1 MRYLGRD
8 SMINSPLNYTGNKFK
23 LLNQIIPFLNNQ
35 SNKLVD
41 VFAGSGLVGLN
52 ANADIVIL
60 NDNDKITIELLNYFK
75 NNDSK
80 KIIKDMDT
88 IIQKYKFTDS
98 HRNGLHFYKEEK
110 HEGLSKYNKVPFGEL
125 KDDYNKNPTVDKLF
139 ALIIFGF
146 NHYIRFNNSGLYN
159 VPVGK
164 VDYSTSLRD
173 KTEEYTKIFKEKKVK
188 ITNYDFRNKKLY
200 KDETALYYFDPPYL
214 ITQAPYNISWSED
227 DEKDLLKLLDSLNEK
242 GIKFALSNVIESN
255 GKTNY
260 LLKEWSKKYNIHFLN
275 RKYLNA
281 NYRKKNITIAQ
292 EVLITNFKEVS
303 MKKKET
309 TIDNNQE
316 NSYGVAGNRKGNK
329 LYSFNTSIRIPDK
342 NIEFLKIFKKYS
354 GKLFTEKTKIQV
366 YKDAIQYGAF
376 TPVRLDETSK
386 QKIEQGETLTD
397 DELFQIMKKNKPSN
411 GFTGRVGDYVMAL
424 ENQALI
430 QRLGTNRK
438 YRIRITELG
447 DQLLKD
453 SSYEQDIYKKAMI
466 GLEYRSPVRET
477 ASNKSNPFLNTI
489 FIINEL
495 NEYYKDDKKYK
506 GITLYEFGVFI
517 LTMKNCNYTKIV
529 NKIIDYRK
537 THGTKEDDK
546 FAKKYLKDNN
556 IESYNKDTLYG
567 SASYADEVLR
577 KFKKTGLI
585 VEKAGFRT
593 RYIDFN
599 RHELTKVQLILDKY
613 HNYKWKKFRDSDQY
627 FEYIENIVLPW
638 EESNSSY
645 FKVIESKAK
654 EIGYD
659 VNQETLTPKKYQ
671 EINQLYYQY
680 VFENNNY
687 DEFPYENIKMEL
699 GLINRTVDG
708 KTSLSDIE
716 EYVRFEFFTALLL
729 ASKFGKE
736 QVKGNL
742 ILDENGLPLS
752 QAPGGNA
759 DVEFFNDR
767 FHYNIEVTTI
777 RNRNQQLN
785 AETTTVA
792 RHLASSLKEKVVNK
806 ALLIAPFIHE
816 DTIRYYRFEALDQ
829 DVTMVPM
836 TIDMLIKIVD
846 KAKNLKE
853 FDTLIEKIAKKL
865 KKESVEDYKKFIS
878 EYE

>member
-1 MRYLGRD
+1 
-8 SMINSPLNYTGNKFK
+8 
-23 LLNQIIPFLNNQ
+23 
-35 SNKLVD
+35 
-41 VFAGSGLVGLN
+41 
-52 ANADIVIL
+52 
-60 NDNDKITIELLNYFK
+60 
-75 NNDSK
+75 
-80 KIIKDMDT
+80 
-88 IIQKYKFTDS
+88 
-98 HRNGLHFYKEEK
+98 
-110 HEGLSKYNKVPFGEL
+110 
-125 KDDYNKNPTVDKLF
+125 
-139 ALIIFGF
+139 
-146 NHYIRFNNSGLYN
+146 
-159 VPVGK
+159 
-164 VDYSTSLRD
+164 
-173 KTEEYTKIFKEKKVK
+173 
-188 ITNYDFRNKKLY
+188 
-200 KDETALYYFDPPYL
+200 
-214 ITQAPYNISWSED
+214 
-227 DEKDLLKLLDSLNEK
+227 
-242 GIKFALSNVIESN
+242 
-255 GKTNY
+255 
-260 LLKEWSKKYNIHFLN
+260 
-275 RKYLNA
+275 
-281 NYRKKNITIAQ
+281 
-292 EVLITNFKEVS
+292 
-303 MKKKET
+303 
-309 TIDNNQE
+309 
-316 NSYGVAGNRKGNK
+316 
-329 LYSFNTSIRIPDK
+329 
-342 NIEFLKIFKKYS
+342 
-354 GKLFTEKTKIQV
+354 
-366 YKDAIQYGAF
+366 
-376 TPVRLDETSK
+376 
-386 QKIEQGETLTD
+386 
-397 DELFQIMKKNKPSN
+397 
-411 GFTGRVGDYVMAL
+411 
-424 ENQALI
+424 
-430 QRLGTNRK
+430 
-438 YRIRITELG
+438 
-447 DQLLKD
+447 
-453 SSYEQDIYKKAMI
+453 
-466 GLEYRSPVRET
+466 
-477 ASNKSNPFLNTI
+477 
-489 FIINEL
+489 
-495 NEYYKDDKKYK
+495 
-506 GITLYEFGVFI
+506 
-517 LTMKNCNYTKIV
+517 MKNCNYTKIV